1 MHYLMTTLEEN
12 KMKFYTAFAILPA
25 FLLCGCLAT
34 TGPAVVDHNVI
45 VQVPCNVTMPDKPVF
60 PLTDSGKVEDNIF
73 DKSKKALAEIE
84 DRKAYET
91 KLEAA
96 AQSCTDKGSK
106 PVSK

>member
-1 MHYLMTTLEEN
+1 MN
-12 KMKFYTAFAILPA
+12 KIILVVPV

-34 TGPAVVDHNVI
+34 TGPAVIDHNVI

-60 PLTDSGKVEDNIF
+60 PLTDVGDVKDDVF
-73 DKSKKALAEIE
+73 VKTKKALSEIE
-84 DRKAYET
+84 ERKSYEA

-96 AQSCTDKGSK
+96 AQSCTDKSSK

>member
-1 MHYLMTTLEEN
+1 MN
-12 KMKFYTAFAILPA
+12 KIILIVPA

-34 TGPAVVDHNVI
+34 VGPAVVDHNVI
-45 VQVPCNVTMPDKPVF
+45 VEVPCNVNMPDKPVY
-60 PLTDSGKVEDNIF
+60 PLTDTGDVKDDIF
-73 DKSKKALAEIE
+73 VKSKKALAEIE
-84 DRKAYET
+84 ARKGYET